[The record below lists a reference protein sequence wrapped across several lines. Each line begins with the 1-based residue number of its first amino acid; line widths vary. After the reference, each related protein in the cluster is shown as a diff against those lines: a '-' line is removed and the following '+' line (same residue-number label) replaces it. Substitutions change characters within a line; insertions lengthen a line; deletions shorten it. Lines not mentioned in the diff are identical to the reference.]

1 MDFMSF
7 LTTATSARL
16 KQRISAK
23 PARTHK
29 DKLNA
34 FKNSRFELRLAHTT
48 LVNLT
53 FPNTHTHTRIHN
65 LTFVRHYKIKSVLE
79 L

>member
-23 PARTHK
+23 PTRTHK

-34 FKNSRFELRLAHTT
+34 FKISRFELRLALT

-53 FPNTHTHTRIHN
+53 FPNTHTHTRFYN
-65 LTFVRHYKIKSVLE
+65 LTFVRHYKIESVLD